1 MTLVSTPS
9 TLLANLYRRGAALRV
24 RGDRLGVKAPDG
36 VLTPEIQS
44 ALKTHKLQLLEL
56 VVLAGEYQRL
66 LRDAFGL
73 LLRPGG
79 PSSEEA
85 DAFLAEQAR
94 AMDELGPDLAT
105 TIYTIAAR
113 VWRRETGVCLWC
125 DEAGECHEPSDPTPA

>member
-1 MTLVSTPS
+1 MRTPS

-56 VVLAGEYQRL
+56 VVLAGEYQKL

-73 LLRPGG
+73 LLRPAG
-79 PSSEEA
+79 PSPEEA
-85 DAFLAEQAR
+85 ETFFAEQAR
-94 AMDELGPDLAT
+94 AMDELGPDLAA
-105 TIYTIAAR
+105 TIYTITAR
-113 VWRRETGVCLWC
+113 GWRKQTGVCPWC
-125 DEAGECHEPSDPTPA
+125 DDVGECHEPADPAST